1 MKTTVARG
9 RPTPRGRLTLP
20 HDPRKKK
27 EIVLVFAEPERAK
40 DALAAGA
47 AYAGGVELIE
57 KASITS
63 LLRNI
68 TTAHVVIRFSL
79 AKLIQIKC
87 FARPNC
93 SHKSRLGSRVSSDPK
108 D

>member
-20 HDPRKKK
+20 HDPRKNK

-47 AYAGGVELIE
+47 TYAGGVELIE
-57 KASITS
+57 KVCIIFLITRYNQPLTSSSGS
-63 LLRNI
+63 LWRN
-68 TTAHVVIRFSL
+68 RS
-79 AKLIQIKC
+79 K
-87 FARPNC
+87 
-93 SHKSRLGSRVSSDPK
+93 
-108 D
+108 

>member
-1 MKTTVARG
+1 MMLLGLQAVEVRSPSSAYELLVKTTVARG

-63 LLRNI
+63 Y
-68 TTAHVVIRFSL
+68 
-79 AKLIQIKC
+79 
-87 FARPNC
+87 C
-93 SHKSRLGSRVSSDPK
+93 SI
-108 D
+108 

>member
-20 HDPRKKK
+20 HDPRKNK

-47 AYAGGVELIE
+47 AYAGGLELVE

-63 LLRNI
+63 L
-68 TTAHVVIRFSL
+68 
-79 AKLIQIKC
+79 
-87 FARPNC
+87 
-93 SHKSRLGSRVSSDPK
+93 
-108 D
+108 